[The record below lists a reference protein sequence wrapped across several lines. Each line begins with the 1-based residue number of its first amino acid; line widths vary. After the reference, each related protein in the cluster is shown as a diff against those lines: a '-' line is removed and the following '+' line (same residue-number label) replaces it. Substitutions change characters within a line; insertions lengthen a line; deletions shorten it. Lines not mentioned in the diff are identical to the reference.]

1 MSDLNDIKAISE
13 AYIGMLSE
21 RKKMQMDDAITDV
34 LDNEKIGK
42 KLDKSKRPTPQQMVQ
57 IIDMVAKKMALNPR
71 SLDSD
76 KEDEIREK
84 ILLYMDINE
93 QLDENKNLMKD
104 YQDLKDKGKKDS
116 AAIEILMGMPK
127 YRKMSRDQISKIIG
141 DQKRKGVFKR

>member
-1 MSDLNDIKAISE
+1 MSDLDDIKAISE

-57 IIDMVAKKMALNPR
+57 LIDMVAKKMALNPR
-71 SLDSD
+71 SLDPD

-84 ILLYMDINE
+84 ILLYMDIN
-93 QLDENKNLMKD
+93 
-104 YQDLKDKGKKDS
+104 
-116 AAIEILMGMPK
+116 
-127 YRKMSRDQISKIIG
+127 
-141 DQKRKGVFKR
+141 

>member
-57 IIDMVAKKMALNPR
+57 LIDMVAKKMALNPR
-71 SLDSD
+71 SLDPD

-84 ILLYMDINE
+84 ILLYMDIN
-93 QLDENKNLMKD
+93 
-104 YQDLKDKGKKDS
+104 
-116 AAIEILMGMPK
+116 
-127 YRKMSRDQISKIIG
+127 
-141 DQKRKGVFKR
+141 